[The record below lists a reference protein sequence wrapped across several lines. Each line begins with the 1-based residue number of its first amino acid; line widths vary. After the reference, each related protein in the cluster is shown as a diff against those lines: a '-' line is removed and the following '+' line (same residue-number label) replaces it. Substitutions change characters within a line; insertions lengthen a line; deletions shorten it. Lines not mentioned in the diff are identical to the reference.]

1 MKSYSIRDRMADELY
16 VSKELEELLYQ
27 RWLLKMREDYQR
39 KQKEEAEKRKALWDL
54 FFIHNICFLHDRDFC
69 NECRVHATATCPS
82 VKEEYN
88 LPHDF

>member
-1 MKSYSIRDRMADELY
+1 MADELY